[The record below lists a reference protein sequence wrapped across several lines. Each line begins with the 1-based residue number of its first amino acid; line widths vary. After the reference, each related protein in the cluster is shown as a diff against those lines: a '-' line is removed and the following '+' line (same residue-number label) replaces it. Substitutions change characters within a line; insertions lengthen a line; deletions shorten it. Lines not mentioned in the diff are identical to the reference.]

1 MKLVDLVLPYQIS
14 ASKVAWNW
22 LVQVSGWVSLLR
34 FQYVYLSNWDWRSQ
48 LEMSVLKPL
57 HKLKVT
63 KGWKEQLIENQAFVL
78 PKNYPSKRK
87 NCFWSHFYFSHF
99 FIHMEFFWY
108 FRNKF
113 IFPIFS
119 WDKTLLHQKVFN
131 PLSPGVLD
139 PGNFHF
145 FTLQTKNAINK
156 RVFKIFLKFFFYMVS
171 YYPLIL
177 CVVQH
182 WY

>member
-14 ASKVAWNW
+14 ASNVAWNW

-63 KGWKEQLIENQAFVL
+63 EGWKEQLIGNQAFVL

-99 FIHMEFFWY
+99 FIHMEFF
-108 FRNKF
+108 
-113 IFPIFS
+113 
-119 WDKTLLHQKVFN
+119 DTLEINL
-131 PLSPGVLD
+131 
-139 PGNFHF
+139 F
-145 FTLQTKNAINK
+145 FTFFLETKHCCTKKCLTLCHPGFWILVIN
-156 RVFKIFLKFFFYMVS
+156 
-171 YYPLIL
+171 
-177 CVVQH
+177 
-182 WY
+182 